1 MHKGIVVGWVLSI
14 SLGCATSGFATTEDR
29 SPQKVEAKESTEC
42 PWLTRQ
48 KYPFLVCQVT
58 KWGSIVLSGP
68 AVQLAGSQMPELDP
82 YVESDAYWGH

>member
-14 SLGCATSGFATTEDR
+14 SLGCATSVFATTEDR
-29 SPQKVEAKESTEC
+29 SPQKVEADESTEC

-48 KYPFLVCQVT
+48 KYPFLECQGT

-68 AVQLAGSQMPELDP
+68 TVQLPGSQMPELDP
-82 YVESDAYWGH
+82 DVESDAYWGH

>member
-14 SLGCATSGFATTEDR
+14 SLGCVTSAFATTEDR
-29 SPQKVEAKESTEC
+29 SPQKVEAHESTEC

-48 KYPFLVCQVT
+48 KYPFLGCQET
-58 KWGSIVLSGP
+58 NWGSIVLSGP
-68 AVQLAGSQMPELDP
+68 AVQLLGSEMPELDP